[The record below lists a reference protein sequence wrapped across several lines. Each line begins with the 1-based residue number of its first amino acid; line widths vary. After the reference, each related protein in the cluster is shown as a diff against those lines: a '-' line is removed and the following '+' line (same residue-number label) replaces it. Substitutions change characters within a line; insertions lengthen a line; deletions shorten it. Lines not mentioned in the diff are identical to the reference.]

1 MISDPIADMITRIR
15 NAQAVKK
22 ETVYVPYSKLKWSIL
37 EKLKENG
44 FLKEIEKYQKKGK
57 KVIKITLKYL
67 ENKKGAINEI
77 NRVSKPSRRVYKG
90 RKELFPYKGGLGI
103 RVLSTNQGIL
113 TDKEARKLK
122 TGGEVLI
129 EVW

>member
-1 MISDPIADMITRIR
+1 MLTDPISDMITRIR

-22 ETVYVPYSKLKWSIL
+22 ETVYVPYSRLKWAIL

-57 KVIKITLKYL
+57 KVIKITLKYS
-67 ENKKGAINEI
+67 EGQGVINEI
-77 NRVSKPSRRVYKG
+77 NKVSKPSRRVYQKA
-90 RKELFPYKGGLGI
+90 KELFPYKGGRGI
-103 RVLSTNQGIL
+103 RILSTNQGIL
-113 TDKEARKLK
+113 TDKEARKMNV
-122 TGGEVLI
+122 GGEILI